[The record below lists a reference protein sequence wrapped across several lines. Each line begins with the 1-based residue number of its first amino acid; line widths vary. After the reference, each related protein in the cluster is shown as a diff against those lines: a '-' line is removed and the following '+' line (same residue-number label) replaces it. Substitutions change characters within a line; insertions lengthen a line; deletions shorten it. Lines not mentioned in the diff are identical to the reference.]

1 MRAMTTPCGS
11 TATRGGTPLG
21 RIIPLYVYPANLPG
35 RQGRDEWESCSGT
48 ECGGPTFVI
57 ANVANG
63 VADPRAPWTNVP
75 SPGPGAWSVQEA
87 TTATLA
93 VLPQVDPAYED
104 AITSLVH
111 RGVQVLGY
119 VDTGYGCIPL
129 GTPDSADPSTVLGQ
143 ARLWFDLY
151 PGVCG
156 VFLDQ
161 VPTAGTVAERHG
173 IRMISDLVP
182 GIVAANSGQLPGSDW
197 LVAAGA
203 DLVVY
208 ENYLADFL
216 TLEPPPWTAAVGPG
230 SLGAILH
237 GAGGPADVA
246 RAIATAEAN
255 GFGHLYVTDG
265 CQGSGNPYDGLP
277 SPAIWNALLG

>member
-216 TLEPPPWTAAVGPG
+216 TGAAPVDGGGRPGVSRGDPPRCGRSGRRRPG
-230 SLGAILH
+230 HRHRRGQRIRSPLRHRRVPGERKSL
-237 GAGGPADVA
+237 
-246 RAIATAEAN
+246 
-255 GFGHLYVTDG
+255 
-265 CQGSGNPYDGLP
+265 
-277 SPAIWNALLG
+277 